1 MTHEEEPEETLAYEQ
16 ESPQGVQEPDF
27 DNKDEE
33 DYDIQKSDNS
43 ITVETTTV
51 SQTLYSKKPFDDV
64 REGFLDEPVIDY
76 DKEFQAVP
84 EKNVE
89 QVVKPEIIQ
98 HFSAISPEALEREIK
113 AESPESLAESPEQ
126 LMKEIKSESPETLET
141 EIKAESPEPLMTHIK
156 AESPEPLETEFK
168 AASPEPLETVTREES
183 PEQFTTEIKA
193 ESPEPLET
201 EIKAES
207 PEPLMTHIKAESPEP
222 LEAEIKAASPEPL
235 ETVTRE
241 ESPEQFTTEIKAESP
256 EPLETE
262 IKAGSPEHLETVLK
276 AESPESLKAK
286 VPVAFPEGIEPHTEH
301 VETHIRSPDRDVIVA
316 GKDFPSPDEPHET
329 VDYKHEETQQYTMP
343 EFSTTVDEGSHT
355 VTTTKIT
362 TVHKTVTHSTKQQAF
377 GAELPILAPI
387 LAQMKSE
394 QREEKPMEY
403 YEETRYTEPV
413 VHVEPEPV
421 IQIETAPVVSIEQT
435 VVTMDDTT
443 DDHEI
448 THAMT
453 VDDDDSLMAPQIH
466 IQSATP
472 IQRSPED
479 QDESC
484 LPSGFTPITG
494 DEIEIGDEITENEE
508 EVEDYSSE
516 ALVAESVI
524 STHARIRLTSS
535 LEAQPG
541 SPSPSDL
548 GLEEQKQD
556 EEPEEDRPLS
566 PTDYVLEADTPM
578 SMSLEAE
585 SMARS
590 MEGDT
595 VDEGRISSDTSQQI
609 FIEQTIEAAKEKQD
623 SVDITPNDLER
634 PPSPTDYTLV
644 LDGSLATEPEGNPAL
659 T

>member
-362 TVHKTVTHSTKQQAF
+362 TVHKTVTHTTKQQAF

-494 DEIEIGDEITENEE
+494 DEIENKITENEE

-609 FIEQTIEAAKEKQD
+609 FIEQTIEAAKEKRD